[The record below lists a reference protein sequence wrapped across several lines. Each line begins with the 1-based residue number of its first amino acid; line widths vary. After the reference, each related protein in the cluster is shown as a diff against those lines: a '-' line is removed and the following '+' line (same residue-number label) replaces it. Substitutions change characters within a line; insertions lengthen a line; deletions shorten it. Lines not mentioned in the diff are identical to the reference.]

1 MNEGG
6 SIMDGLG
13 PAITTALG
21 FITKVVEFIL
31 GNPLLIVMFAA
42 GVMIPL
48 AIKIFKK
55 IKASVKR

>member
-6 SIMDGLG
+6 TIMDGLG
-13 PAITTALG
+13 SAITTALG
-21 FITKVVEFIL
+21 YITNVIEFIL

-55 IKASVKR
+55 IKSSVKR